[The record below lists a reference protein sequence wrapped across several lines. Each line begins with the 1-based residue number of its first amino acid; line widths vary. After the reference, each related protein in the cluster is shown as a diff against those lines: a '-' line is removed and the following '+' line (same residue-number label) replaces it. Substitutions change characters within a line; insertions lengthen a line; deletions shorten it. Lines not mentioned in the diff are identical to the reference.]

1 MRPPR
6 TVFAAAAGFFAATLA
21 AASAWAQTGG
31 TTGTNSSFTA
41 DDFFIGVQHPE
52 GSNLSDLAV
61 SRFFN
66 KARCDC
72 DEPATIYVTL
82 VASGFAKRPAAIKTG
97 TIEFWVGTGCDNT
110 LTRGSFCKL
119 LDNPTWS
126 QFLTAGH
133 WPLPTNARII
143 STYTNSGVGTTDDA
157 GVTTTGNITFP
168 PDGTVDCT
176 APVETFN
183 QSIWVLVSTTTVGVY
198 DIKVTRSVPIR
209 LRPPPAPDSGGITL
223 AGGDQGL
230 VMSWPKLDTSIY
242 QNILGYQILCNRAGS
257 LPVFAPG
264 AFTAGFQSCPA
275 KATGEGVAAL
285 DPAFICSPLLTASAN
300 TYRVG
305 ILQNDVPYGVAVV
318 TVDTSGNAS
327 IPDIFY
333 GTPVKT
339 KSFYDV
345 YKDGNTGSTGGDLP
359 GGANGGFCNLA
370 PDAST
375 ARGAATALAA
385 AALAI
390 AIAARRRRRG
400 R

>member
-1 MRPPR
+1 VTMRPPR
-6 TVFAAAAGFFAATLA
+6 TVLAAAGFFAASLA

-52 GSNLSDLAV
+52 GANLSDLAV

-82 VASGFAKRPAAIKTG
+82 VASGFAKRPTAIKTG

-133 WPLPTNARII
+133 WALQTTARII

-209 LRPPPAPDSGGITL
+209 LQPPPAPGGTTVD
-223 AGGDQGL
+223 GGNQGL
-230 VMSWPKLDTSIY
+230 IMSWTKLDTSIY
-242 QNILGYQILCNRAGS
+242 QNVLGYQILCNRAGS

-264 AFTAGFQSCPA
+264 TFAAGFQSCPA
-275 KATGEGVAAL
+275 KATGEGVVAL
-285 DPAFICSPLLTASAN
+285 DPAFICSPLLTASAS

-305 ILQNDVPYGVAVV
+305 ILQNDISYSVAVV

-327 IPDIFY
+327 IPDLFY
-333 GTPVKT
+333 GTPIKT

-345 YKDGNTGSTGGDLP
+345 YRDGNTGTTGGRDLP

-370 PDAST
+370 PDGAT
-375 ARGAATALAA
+375 PRWAATALAA

-390 AIAARRRRRG
+390 AARRRRRG